1 MSQPSYTLPAGV
13 RVIKITHRDVSCHG
27 EQSDHICKKYSD
39 QMNFNEV
46 YTRGGYCCQCA
57 GDRRWKQARP
67 LICQKTARY
76 INFSRPSPSPYTDM
90 RKKER
95 EREKDPNSGVQ
106 KVFRLLCCSELGNL
120 NKLSFKKNAQWGSFC
135 EKSYFCR
142 KG

>member
-46 YTRGGYCCQCA
+46 YTRGGYRCQSA

-76 INFSRPSPSPYTDM
+76 INFSP
-90 RKKER
+90 
-95 EREKDPNSGVQ
+95 
-106 KVFRLLCCSELGNL
+106 LLPPPTL
-120 NKLSFKKNAQWGSFC
+120 
-135 EKSYFCR
+135 R
-142 KG
+142 